1 VVSVFVPVVS
11 VVLLLFVVESEGLVV
26 VGDGVSQATNPTVN
40 NAAMN
45 SKFFI
50 IIICILK
57 SVCRDRLFNN
67 VALLASAC
75 I

>member
-40 NAAMN
+40 NAAMK

-50 IIICILK
+50 SFHLYLK
-57 SVCRDRLFNN
+57 FVCRDRLFNN
-67 VALLASAC
+67 VAL
-75 I
+75 